1 MKRKLTNSKALLLL
15 LVLVM
20 CFVFPMKAQN
30 NDAFL
35 RNDKLYGDRD
45 AGAIGGYIIGTQ
57 GFGSDVFGG
66 YNIST
71 QQFGQELPLGSG
83 LLILL
88 GAGACYIKR
97 KKTLADGLQ

>member
-30 NDAFL
+30 NDVFL

-45 AGAIGGYIIGTQ
+45 AGAIGGYFIGTQ
-57 GFGSDVFGG
+57 IFGSDVYGG
-66 YNIST
+66 FNITT
-71 QQFGQELPLGSG
+71 QQFGQDLPLGSG
-83 LLILL
+83 LWIMV
-88 GAGACYIKR
+88 GAGLGYAARKR
-97 KKTLADGLQ
+97 RNILKH